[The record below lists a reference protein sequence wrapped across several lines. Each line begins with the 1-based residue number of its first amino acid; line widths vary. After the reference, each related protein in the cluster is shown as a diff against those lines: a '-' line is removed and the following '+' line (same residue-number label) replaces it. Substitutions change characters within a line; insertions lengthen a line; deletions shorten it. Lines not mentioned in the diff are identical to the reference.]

1 MISRPLFLLLTTL
14 ITLQDS
20 VSLATQTE
28 SDRSNVDPPNIV
40 FIMSDELAYFELSHM
55 GNPYIRTPNIDRMA
69 AEGIRFTQALA
80 AAPVCAPLRGALMTG
95 KHMGHASV
103 RANGGGTPLR
113 ADEVTIASMLKQKN
127 FATGGFG
134 KWGAGGRDSTGVP
147 EKHGF
152 DVFFGYYDQ
161 VHAHSFFPPY
171 LIRNSEE
178 VKLEGNI
185 GGRQGKTYS
194 HYAIMD
200 EALEFIKTNQQKP
213 FFCYLPIT
221 PPHGMY
227 DIPADDPAWKLY
239 ENDAWIKDPK
249 ISQDTKNY
257 AAMVSMVDHNL
268 QQVLDLLKELE
279 LEQNTIVFFTGD
291 NGGQDRFRSQQH
303 PRGFFGPNVNPVNN
317 VEFRGGK
324 GNLYEGGLRIPF
336 IVRWPGKITTGQ
348 TSDLLFNHDDILPAL
363 AELTGTQ
370 APKDVDGLSILP
382 ELIGQQQAGRE
393 QEQHRFLYWEF
404 GSQTAVRMKNWKAI
418 QSKKNR
424 PWELYDLEQ
433 DLSEAHDVAQ
443 QHPEIINQMKEFAQ
457 QSHEP
462 VMEGTYT
469 TKVRHERDR
478 QAKFGT
484 SKRLPPSK
492 KAGKMNR
499 IKHPN
504 LIAPEN
510 IKILKFSSENRPNDK
525 MASYAFDGKSN
536 TIWHTQF
543 SNELKSHPHELILDL
558 GKPMSIVGFRYL
570 ARQDGG
576 WNGTF
581 ANTEFSISDT
591 PDSFP
596 SSQLNAT
603 FKKTNLV
610 QSADLKTPVLGRFI
624 KIKILSEVNQGP
636 WASAAELGVIA
647 Q

>member
-1 MISRPLFLLLTTL
+1 
-14 ITLQDS
+14 
-20 VSLATQTE
+20 
-28 SDRSNVDPPNIV
+28 
-40 FIMSDELAYFELSHM
+40 
-55 GNPYIRTPNIDRMA
+55 
-69 AEGIRFTQALA
+69 
-80 AAPVCAPLRGALMTG
+80 
-95 KHMGHASV
+95 
-103 RANGGGTPLR
+103 
-113 ADEVTIASMLKQKN
+113 
-127 FATGGFG
+127 
-134 KWGAGGRDSTGVP
+134 
-147 EKHGF
+147 
-152 DVFFGYYDQ
+152 
-161 VHAHSFFPPY
+161 
-171 LIRNSEE
+171 
-178 VKLEGNI
+178 
-185 GGRQGKTYS
+185 
-194 HYAIMD
+194 
-200 EALEFIKTNQQKP
+200 
-213 FFCYLPIT
+213 
-221 PPHGMY
+221 
-227 DIPADDPAWKLY
+227 
-239 ENDAWIKDPK
+239 
-249 ISQDTKNY
+249 
-257 AAMVSMVDHNL
+257 MV
-268 QQVLDLLKELE
+268 
-279 LEQNTIVFFTGD
+279 
-291 NGGQDRFRSQQH
+291 
-303 PRGFFGPNVNPVNN
+303 FFGPNVNPVNN

-336 IVRWPGKITTGQ
+336 IVRWPGKITPGQ
-348 TSDLLFNHDDILPAL
+348 TSDLLFNQVDILPTL

-424 PWELYDLEQ
+424 PWELYDLDQ

-591 PDSFP
+591 PDSLP

>member
-348 TSDLLFNHDDILPAL
+348 TSDLLFNQVDILPTL